1 METNDESKAI
11 VIKNGTC
18 YYFDDIIKYEDFDL
32 VNILKK
38 EKWYENILVYDIS
51 YKTLIGWKPLH
62 IRFHKVDGFIRVG
75 FMVELEF

>member
-1 METNDESKAI
+1 METNDELKVF

-18 YYFDDIIKYEDFDL
+18 YYFDDIIKYEGFDL
-32 VNILKK
+32 VNIFKK

-62 IRFHKVDGFIRVG
+62 IRFDKVDGFIRVG